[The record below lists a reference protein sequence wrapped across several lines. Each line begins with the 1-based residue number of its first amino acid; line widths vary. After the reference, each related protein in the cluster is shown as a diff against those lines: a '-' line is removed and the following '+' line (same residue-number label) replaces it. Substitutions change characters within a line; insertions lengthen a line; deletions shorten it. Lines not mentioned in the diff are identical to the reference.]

1 MELTYDPKAGDKID
15 VLGSMNQTKV
25 GFFTKGLTNG

>member
-1 MELTYDPKAGDKID
+1 MEITYDPKAGDKID

-25 GFFTKGLTNG
+25 GVFIKGFTYG